1 MPECGVPFLYFCLSF
16 LMNTMRITLIWLL
29 IFMCVRAVA
38 QPLARPSQTEI
49 QSLPQWAKEMYG
61 ESPNILRVDSLYRTW
76 YAAHTFEKNYHTQ
89 YYKIWRHH
97 NAPWMDSR
105 GNIRKD
111 LKPAVGQTKSSVSYH
126 KTQSQ
131 AWNLA
136 GPFRVWDESGSR
148 IASQTNVYS
157 FAQCASMPSVLF
169 CGTEP
174 GEVYRSLD
182 TGQTWSLT
190 TASIL
195 LYNGITAIAI
205 DPANPSRVFAGS
217 GDVLVMSSDTGSTWS
232 VAYSQSNL
240 GVNEIFIHPNNGN
253 LIILATNQG
262 LIRSSDGGSTWTL
275 IFSDPC
281 WDIKLRPFSS
291 HVLYLLKSNPG
302 SQMCEF
308 WTSQDTGT
316 TFTLQTVGWYQSSD
330 PVRYD
335 GGARLAVTPA
345 DSLRVYAYL
354 IGDSK
359 ANDFGYIGLYKST
372 DGGQTWMLP
381 NGPVGGPYTN
391 SHPNLA
397 YGNPGWTYH
406 QGFYNCAL
414 MVDDQNA
421 DRLLIGGLNL
431 WRSDDGGSTFSSV
444 AGYSGGPLSM
454 HVDMQDFRPGN
465 GGSWITTDGGI
476 YFSNDFF
483 TTDLQVK
490 MDGIHGSDF
499 WGFGHGWNDEVMV
512 GGLYHNG
519 TIAYHSNYNSG
530 DFLQLGGAEPASGY
544 VNPGENRKVYSSDIG
559 GAILPAT
566 IGSPIQRFSISR
578 WPNES
583 YVACESSE
591 MKFNPD
597 CYQDVW
603 IGNRHRLYRS
613 TDGGSSY
620 QVMHTFG
627 SDSTAALSY
636 IEISRAHPAVMYIVQ
651 RPASGMNGDLWKTT
665 NAGTTWFQLPIPP
678 GNSSVMMISLSPISS
693 DSLYLA
699 YPRGGNGNSVFR
711 STDGGNTWINWT
723 TPTLDQQE
731 VRSILNIGA
740 TGGGVYCATNQM
752 VFYRDLTMPDWVAD
766 TTGLPI
772 YLNSLYLRPFYRDS
786 KIRLS
791 TYGRGIWENS
801 FQSTPVFPVAY
812 AQVDKLSLVQNCV
825 PDSFYF
831 EDYSLLNHQGATWQ
845 WSFPGGSPSTSNS
858 RNPVVY
864 YSNPGNY
871 PAILTVTNSLGQTD
885 TDSLWVTVSA
895 YQQLGY
901 LAEGFETAFPAASWW
916 IENPD
921 NGGAWSVSTQVGAY
935 GVSAQSAVFD
945 NFGFDSRGSQD
956 DIRVRVDLS
965 QQPPGTSLH
974 FDYAYAEYSSAYSD
988 SLEVL
993 VSTDCGQTFSSLW
1006 RKGGSDLA
1014 TAPSLQNTLFIP
1026 AASQWKQDSID
1037 LSPYSNSTDL
1047 LIAFRNI
1054 GRFGQAIY
1062 LDNINVGTLPVGNAP
1077 SSSIP
1082 MTYWFP
1088 SISNGSHPLTFM
1100 SNQEEAFYVS
1110 VQDVSGKIIHSGSYK
1125 NGEVWKG
1132 EQPATGVYFWRAQSS
1147 SGIFSGRLIL
1157 NSHAR

>member
-1 MPECGVPFLYFCLSF
+1 MVFLFNLP
-16 LMNTMRITLIWLL
+16 LTIRQIAMRITWSCFLLFLIIRLG
-29 IFMCVRAVA
+29 A
-38 QPLARPSQTEI
+38 QPLTRPSQAEI
-49 QSLPQWAKEMYG
+49 QTLPQWAREMYG
-61 ESPNILRVDSLYRTW
+61 DSPNIHRVDSLYTEW
-76 YAAHTFEKNYHTQ
+76 YAQHTFEKNYHTQ
-89 YYKIWRHH
+89 YYKIWRYH
-97 NAPWMDSR
+97 NAPWISPN
-105 GNIRKD
+105 GEIRKD
-111 LKPAVGQTKSSVSYH
+111 LRPGVGSKKASGQAN

-131 AWNLA
+131 SWNLA
-136 GPFRVWDESGSR
+136 GPFRVWDESGNR

-157 FAQCASMPSVLF
+157 FAQCSSAPAVLF

-174 GEVYRSLD
+174 GEIYRSLD

-205 DPANPSRVFAGS
+205 DPSNPAFVFAGS
-217 GDVLVMSSDTGSTWS
+217 GDVLITSSDTGSTWS
-232 VAYSQSNL
+232 VSYTQPNL
-240 GVNEIFIHPNNGN
+240 GVNEILIHPQDGN
-253 LIILATNQG
+253 LILVACNQG
-262 LIRSSDGGSTWTL
+262 LMRTSDGGVSWTA

-281 WDIKLRPFSS
+281 WDIKLRPYSGNL
-291 HVLYLLKSNPG
+291 LYLLKSNPG

-308 WTSQDTGT
+308 WTSQDTGI
-316 TFTLQTVGWYQSSD
+316 TFTQQTVGWYQSSD
-330 PVRYD
+330 PLRYD

-359 ANDFGYIGLYKST
+359 ANDFGYIGVYKST
-372 DGGQTWMLP
+372 DGGQSWALP
-381 NGPVGGPYTN
+381 NGPAGGPYTTN
-391 SHPNLA
+391 HPNLA
-397 YGNPGWTYH
+397 YGNSGWTYH

-414 MVDDQNA
+414 MADAQNA
-421 DRLLIGGLNL
+421 DRILIGGLNL
-431 WRSDDGGSTFSSV
+431 WRSDDGGTTFSSV

-454 HVDMQDFRPGN
+454 HVDMQDFRPGQG

-483 TTDLQVK
+483 TSHLQVK

-519 TIAYHSNYNSG
+519 TIAYHSNYTSG

-544 VNPGENRKVYSSDIG
+544 VNPGKNRRVYSSDIG
-559 GAILPAT
+559 GALLPAS
-566 IGSPIQRFSISR
+566 IGSPIQRFSVGR

-591 MKFNPD
+591 MKFDPD
-597 CYQDVW
+597 CYQIVW
-603 IGNRHRLYRS
+603 IGDNHQLYRS
-613 TDGGSSY
+613 ADGGSSY
-620 QVMHTFG
+620 QLSHTFG
-627 SDSTAALSY
+627 TDSTAALSY
-636 IEISRAHPAVMYIVQ
+636 IEISRNNPSVMFVVQ
-651 RPASGMNGDLWKTT
+651 RPGNGLIGDLWKST
-665 NAGTTWFQLPIPP
+665 NAGATWFQLPIPP

-711 STDGGNTWINWT
+711 STDGGNTWLNWT
-723 TPTLDQQE
+723 TPLLDQQE
-731 VRSILNIGA
+731 VRSILTVGA
-740 TGGGVYCATNQM
+740 AAGGVYCATNQM

-801 FQSTPVFPVAY
+801 FYKSPAFPVAY
-812 AQVDKLSLVQNCV
+812 AQVDKLSLIQNCR

-831 EDYSLLNHQGATWQ
+831 EDYSLLNHQGASWQ
-845 WSFPGGSPSTSNS
+845 WSFPGGVPSASNS

-864 YSNPGNY
+864 YPNPGNY
-871 PAILTVTNSLGQTD
+871 PAILTITNSLGQTD

-901 LAEGFETAFPAASWW
+901 LSEGFEAAFPAMGWW

-921 NGGAWSVSTQVGAY
+921 QGGKWTVTTLAG
-935 GVSAQSAVFD
+935 GFGGSANSGVFD
-945 NFGFDSRGSQD
+945 NYGFDSQGSQD
-956 DIRVRVDLS
+956 DLLVRVDLT
-965 QQPPGTSLH
+965 QQTPSTSLY

-993 VSTDCGQTFSSLW
+993 VSTDCGLTFTSLW
-1006 RKGGSDLA
+1006 RKGGNDLA
-1014 TAPSLQNTLFIP
+1014 TAPSIQSALFVP
-1026 AASQWKQDSID
+1026 NSAQWKQDSID
-1037 LSPYSNSTDL
+1037 LSAFSNSTDL

-1062 LDNINVGTLPVGNAP
+1062 LDNINLGTLPVVNEP
-1077 SSSIP
+1077 LVSK
-1082 MTYWFP
+1082 TLVYWFP
-1088 SISNGSHPLTFM
+1088 AISNGSHPLTFM
-1100 SNQEEAFYVS
+1100 SNQAENFLITVK
-1110 VQDVSGKIIHSGSYK
+1110 DISGKTIHSGNYK

-1132 EQPATGVYFWRAQSS
+1132 DMPPTGVYFWRAQSS
-1147 SGIFSGRLIL
+1147 SGIYSGKFIL
-1157 NSHAR
+1157 NEQVR